1 MHCECIRCSRNAPL
15 VCSLQVLLSTSPSV
29 NSSHVSS
36 HSRASSTPSPHVHL
50 CHSLVSCLAH
60 CCAPPRRSVIDF
72 RTLIRSL
79 KEQNGVATALRY
91 PDRVRKIVIIGQNL
105 VLDKVYGTMN
115 HPFPT
120 LETFELF
127 NPLVAAFEVPT
138 TIFKGS
144 APSLRHLYLEKVIY
158 ASVYQLLSSTT
169 CLVELNSDTDAIL
182 CLSLAASLLTHL
194 QGMPCLRRLQL
205 HVLDRS
211 SPIPVFNMRPQIV
224 FHSRS

>member
-1 MHCECIRCSRNAPL
+1 MVQAHTCTVCRKWRCVVLSSSSRLHARLLFAP
-15 VCSLQVLLSTSPSV
+15 CRPPSAIMLT
-29 NSSHVSS
+29 
-36 HSRASSTPSPHVHL
+36 RL
-50 CHSLVSCLAH
+50 
-60 CCAPPRRSVIDF
+60 PPLPIIINYGT
-72 RTLIRSL
+72 TLIRSL
-79 KEQNGVATALRY
+79 KEQNGVAAALRY
-91 PDRVRKIVIIGQNL
+91 PDRVRKIAITGQDL

-144 APSLRHLYLEKVIY
+144 APSLRHLYLENVIF

-194 QGMPCLRRLQL
+194 QGMPCLRRRQP

-211 SPIPVFNMRPQIV
+211 TPIPVFNMRATDIV
-224 FHSRS
+224 PLPKLTHFRLSGYMA